1 MPAALRL
8 MCTSAAAL
16 SAAPPVPLSARRPST
31 FFNNISVDYAFI
43 SCDAIGEDGEV
54 YSDNVAV
61 ATVESA
67 ILHNAV
73 HKYVLCDSTKLG
85 KKSVAHIYN
94 LKKCDALITGKN
106 DTLAAE
112 RIARICNIIFA

>member
-1 MPAALRL
+1 MERAAIYTNS
-8 MCTSAAAL
+8 MQAADYL
-16 SAAPPVPLSARRPST
+16 ARCASLDVH
-31 FFNNISVDYAFI
+31 ICGGID
-43 SCDAIGEDGEV
+43 EDGEV

-61 ATVESA
+61 ATAESA

-94 LKKCDALITGKN
+94 LNNCDTLITGKN
-106 DTLAAE
+106 DTLATEAL
-112 RIARICNIIFA
+112 ACICNIIFV